1 MVTLI
6 FYLRLGPVNQEEFF
20 GGAGEGGVEPVDI
33 VGGKHIIGHVT
44 LVYVNVRPLTTL
56 GLVTSNGISIFYLE
70 SVIVLIALQFFY
82 ALNFLWHISI
92 IFHNSIV

>member
-1 MVTLI
+1 M
-6 FYLRLGPVNQEEFF
+6 
-20 GGAGEGGVEPVDI
+20 DI

-44 LVYVNVRPLTTL
+44 LIYIDVRPLTTL
-56 GLVTSNGISIFYLE
+56 GLMTSNGIGIFYLE
-70 SVIVLIALQFFY
+70 SVIVLIALQFLY